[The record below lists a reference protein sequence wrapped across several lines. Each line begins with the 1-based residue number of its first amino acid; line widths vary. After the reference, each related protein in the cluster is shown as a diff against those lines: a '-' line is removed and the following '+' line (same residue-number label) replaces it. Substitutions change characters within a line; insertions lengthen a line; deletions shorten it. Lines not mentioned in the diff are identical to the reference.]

1 MMTALALERGQLED
15 GGSTLASLREASLR
29 WASRERARPRCP
41 SGVPALD
48 AALGGGWPQGRVCE
62 LVGPRSCGRTG
73 TAVATLAAAAG
84 RGEVA
89 AWVDGADAFDPVSAA
104 AAGVSLDRV
113 LWVRPRSLGEAV
125 RAAEVVLDA
134 GGFTVLVVDLGN
146 GRRAAAGDDAGGEP
160 GARRAAP
167 LRLRL
172 ARAVERAGVAA
183 LVLAERPWAGSSAA
197 VTVLLAAAHPV
208 WAPGTH
214 DNQERRDQ
222 WSVVRGQCAPDLGGI
237 GCGSRV
243 WLAGLEISF
252 HLQRGGARTPSLSER
267 AEGF

>member
-1 MMTALALERGQLED
+1 
-15 GGSTLASLREASLR
+15 
-29 WASRERARPRCP
+29 
-41 SGVPALD
+41 
-48 AALGGGWPQGRVCE
+48 
-62 LVGPRSCGRTG
+62 
-73 TAVATLAAAAG
+73 VATLAAVTG
-84 RGEVA
+84 CGEVA

-125 RAAEVVLDA
+125 RAAEVVLEA
-134 GGFTVLVVDLGN
+134 GGFTALVVDLGD
-146 GRRAAAGDDAGGEP
+146 GRRVATGDETGGEP
-160 GARRAAP
+160 GARRTAP

-183 LVLAERPWAGSSAA
+183 LVLAERPWAGASAA

-208 WAPGTH
+208 WAPGAH

-222 WSVVRGQCAPDLGGI
+222 WSVVSGQEIERRGQGSVVSDQSPPDSAGI

-243 WLAGLEISF
+243 WLTGLELSF
-252 HLQRGGARTPSLSER
+252 RLQRGSARTVSLSER